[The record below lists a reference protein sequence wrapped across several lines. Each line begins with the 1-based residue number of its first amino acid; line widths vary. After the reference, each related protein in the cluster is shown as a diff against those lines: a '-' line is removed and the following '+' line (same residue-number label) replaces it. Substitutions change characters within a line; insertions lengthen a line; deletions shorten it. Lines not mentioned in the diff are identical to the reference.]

1 MSLANLIK
9 KLQDT
14 MRKDSGVDG
23 DAQRLAQIVWIIFLK
38 VYDYK
43 EEEAELE
50 EGYVPVIP
58 EGYRWRDWA
67 VGSSVKEQMTGPD
80 LLDFVNNKLI
90 PVLGGQPIAVEV
102 YYDENGKEITDEA
115 EKKNA
120 KEHKTVQRVIF
131 DKTDPRSL
139 LVKDVMGDAT
149 NYMKNGYL
157 LREVVN
163 LFNSVDLEDSGAA
176 HGFNDMYEGL
186 LRGLQSAGT
195 MGEFYTNRAI
205 TNFAIEMV
213 NPQVGGTLA
222 DWAAGT
228 GGFLVSA
235 LDHMQK
241 QVKPGDTVAQ
251 AKLQTAVRG
260 GELKPLAYKLN
271 VTNLL
276 LHGIDLPNIRYGDS
290 LAEKNLVDYHGSD
303 LVEFCALNPP
313 YGGVALEED
322 TQSFPVDMR
331 SSETADLFVALS
343 VKRLKKNGRG
353 VIVLPDGFLFG
364 NDNAKVAIKKYL
376 MKECNLH
383 TIIRLPQSCFA
394 PYTSIATNLLF
405 FDKGESTQEVWFY
418 RLDMPEGYK
427 HFSKTKPM
435 KNEHFDCVREWWAN
449 RCEIQDEKEDE
460 ALSTTYKAKKYTI
473 DEIINNGYDMS
484 FCGYPTEEK
493 IILSPEETMDN
504 FVRRRTELDKL
515 MDDKLAEIKKLLGGC

>member
-1 MSLANLIK
+1 MSLATLIK
-9 KLQDT
+9 RLQDI

-23 DAQRLAQIVWIIFLK
+23 DAQRLAQIVWLIFLK

-43 EEEAELE
+43 EEEAELDDD
-50 EGYVPVIP
+50 YMPIIP

-67 VGSSVKEQMTGPD
+67 IGSSAKDQMTGAD

-90 PVLGGQPIAVEV
+90 PILGGNAIV
-102 YYDENGKEITDEA
+102 DENGVK
-115 EKKNA
+115 
-120 KEHKTVQRVIF
+120 VVPF
-131 DKTDPRSL
+131 DKTDAKSL
-139 LVKDVMGDAT
+139 MVKDFMGDAQ

-163 LFNSVDLEDSGAA
+163 LFNQVDLEDSGSA
-176 HGFNDMYEGL
+176 HEFNDMYEGL
-186 LRGLQSAGT
+186 LKGLQSAGT

-205 TNFAIEMV
+205 TSFAIEKV

-228 GGFLVSA
+228 GGFLIDA
-235 LDHMQK
+235 LTYMQK
-241 QVKPGDTVAQ
+241 QVADGDIEAQ
-251 AKLQTAVRG
+251 KKLQTCVRG

-271 VTNLL
+271 ITNLL
-276 LHGIDLPNIRYGDS
+276 LHGIELPNIRYGDS
-290 LAEKNLVDYHGSD
+290 LSEKNLGEYRGEDLVDYAS
-303 LVEFCALNPP
+303 LNPP
-313 YGGVALEED
+313 YGGVALTED
-322 TQSFPVDMR
+322 LACFPADMR
-331 SSETADLFVALS
+331 SSETADLFVALT
-343 VKRLKKNGRG
+343 VKRLKTEGRG

-405 FDKGESTQEVWFY
+405 FDKGTPTYETWFY

-435 KNEHFDCVREWWAN
+435 KREHFNCVDEWWTN
-449 RCEIQDEKEDE
+449 RVEIIDEKDDDSM
-460 ALSTTYKAKKYTI
+460 STTYKAKKFTYE
-473 DEIINNGYDMS
+473 EIENSNFNLDR
-484 FCGYPTEEK
+484 CGYPVEEK
-493 IILSPEETMDN
+493 IILSPEETIKN
-504 FVRRRTELDKL
+504 FVNKREELERRMDEKL
-515 MDDKLAEIKKLLGGC
+515 KQIIEMLGGNI